1 MSPLPFQDITAQQLS
16 SASTVLEDRM
26 ARLAE
31 VFDRGEDELRDLA

>member
-1 MSPLPFQDITAQQLS
+1 MSPLPFQDITAQQPS